1 MVDGVENLFFLRR
14 LAERVESD
22 WPGVLADLE
31 ATRRALVNRAG
42 LIANVTLDKTGYGSF
57 APLLTDFLGGL
68 PSSSFIAPAWDLAD
82 LPRRE
87 GLAFPAQVNY
97 VGKGANLYD
106 LGYRLDGSIAVIN
119 NLLRTGYLLQKIRIQ
134 GGAYGAFATF
144 SPLSGVY
151 TYLSYR
157 DPNLTGTLG
166 HYDATAAFLR
176 GLELSDDELTRAI
189 IGAIGAIDAYQLPDA
204 KGYTSL
210 TRYLTG
216 ETDERLQKFRDE
228 VLSTTTADFHAL
240 ADALEQ
246 VNAAGD
252 VVVLGSRE
260 ALEAAN
266 AEGLRLAVTK
276 VM

>member
-1 MVDGVENLFFLRR
+1 VENLFFLRR
-14 LAERVESD
+14 LAERIESD
-22 WPGVLADLE
+22 WSGVLAELE

-42 LIANVTLDKTGYGSF
+42 LIANVTLDETGYGSF
-57 APLLTDFLGGL
+57 APLLADFLGGL
-68 PSSSFIAPAWDLAD
+68 PSSSFVAPAWNLAD

-106 LGYRLDGSIAVIN
+106 LGYTLDGSIAVIN

-189 IGAIGAIDAYQLPDA
+189 VGAIGSIDAYQLPDA

-216 ETDERLQKFRDE
+216 ETDERLQAFRDE

>member
-1 MVDGVENLFFLRR
+1 MTLDEANYGTFAPRLNEFIGRLPSATPLRS
-14 LAERVESD
+14 A
-22 WPGVLADLE
+22 ADL
-31 ATRRALVNRAG
+31 RGVG
-42 LIANVTLDKTGYGSF
+42 
-57 APLLTDFLGGL
+57 
-68 PSSSFIAPAWDLAD
+68 D
-82 LPRRE
+82 LPRHE

-106 LGYRLDGSIAVIN
+106 LGYELDGSIAVIN

-157 DPNLTGTLG
+157 DPNLSNTLAV
-166 HYDATAAFLR
+166 YDTTADFLR

-189 IGAIGAIDAYQLPDA
+189 IGAIGTIDAYQLPDA

-228 VLSTTTADFHAL
+228 VLDTTVADFHAL
-240 ADALEQ
+240 GETLAR
-246 VNAAGD
+246 VNEAGD
-252 VVVLGSRE
+252 VVVLGNRE
-260 ALEAAN
+260 ALEAAG
-266 AEGLRLAVTK
+266 GLTVTK